1 MQIPGYSQLIRA
13 YRNLSPLEMVLFLV
27 LSITLIASTIMLA
40 GNLQN
45 ELSESTPTN
54 GGTYTEG
61 IVGFPQ
67 YINPVLARTA
77 ADKDAAALI
86 YAGLTKLTTNGDIE
100 LDLAADME
108 ISPDG
113 ETYTFTLRDNARFH
127 DGSPV
132 TAEDVVYT
140 ISMIQD
146 QRINSP
152 LQADW
157 SGVLVRAVDEKT
169 VAFDLPQA
177 FQSFPYNTRL
187 GILPK
192 HLWEEETTASFPFS
206 SLNTVPVGAG
216 PYEVDNVERSDEGIP
231 IGYRLTAVESTYNSP
246 LISRINL
253 QFFSGSSALEEA
265 FQSGQVD
272 GMHGSD
278 PSTAEMLSSGDTQVL
293 EQPLNR
299 VFAVYFNQN
308 NNEQLVD
315 ADVRQAL
322 SLAVSRQEI
331 IDEVLGGY
339 GTAISGP
346 TPETNND
353 DGVGDLEA
361 AGEILSDSGWELQ
374 DGRRTNDDGEV
385 LSLSL
390 ATAEIPQLESTADMI
405 VERWES
411 LGIAVELN
419 TLTASDLLR
428 DVIRPREYEALLF
441 GQLLSQ
447 SGDLYPFWHSG
458 GQDDPGLNLA
468 MYANTSVDEA
478 LSSWRTASSSADQ
491 TTLRQDAIESITADQ
506 PAVFLYAPGFIY
518 LLPERVNNA
527 AIPPITTPA
536 DRFAQIE
543 DWYISTNQLW
553 SIFSTEET
561 GESAAGA
568 TSTPS
573 ATTTN
578 TSTSTQGDLPD

>member
-13 YRNLSPLEMVLFLV
+13 YRNLSPLETVIFLV
-27 LSITLIASTIMLA
+27 LSIILITSTIMLA
-40 GNLQN
+40 GDLQN
-45 ELSESTPTN
+45 ELSESTPTR

-67 YINPVLARTA
+67 YINPVLARTD
-77 ADKDAAALI
+77 ADKDAAALV
-86 YAGLTKLTTNGDIE
+86 YAGLTKLTTDGSTE
-100 LDLAADME
+100 LDLAADMR

-113 ETYTFTLRDNARFH
+113 ETYTFTLRDDARFH
-127 DGSPV
+127 DGHPV
-132 TAEDVVYT
+132 GAEDVVYT
-140 ISMIQD
+140 VSMIQD

-192 HLWEEETTASFPFS
+192 HLWEEETTSSFPFS
-206 SLNTVPVGAG
+206 SLNTVPIGAG
-216 PYEVDNVERSDEGIP
+216 PYEIGDVERNNEGIP
-231 IGYRLTAVESTYNSP
+231 VGYQLTAVDSAHNSP
-246 LISRINL
+246 LIQQINL
-253 QFFSGSSALEEA
+253 LFFSSSAALQEA
-265 FQSGQVD
+265 LQDGEVD
-272 GMHGSD
+272 GMYGSD
-278 PSTAEMLSSGDTQVL
+278 PTAVEMLSGEASQVL
-293 EQPLNR
+293 ENTLNR

-322 SLAVSRQEI
+322 SMAVSREEI
-331 IDEVLGGY
+331 IDAVLGGY

-346 TPETNND
+346 TPDARNNN
-353 DGVGDLEA
+353 GGSDLEA
-361 AGEILSDSGWELQ
+361 AGELLTDSGWELQ
-374 DGRRTNDDGEV
+374 DGRRTNDNGEL

-390 ATAEIPQLESTADMI
+390 TTAAIPQLEATADII

-411 LGIAVELN
+411 LGVTVEL
-419 TLTASDLLR
+419 TSLQTSDLLR

-447 SGDLYPFWHSG
+447 SGDLHPFWHSS

-468 MYANTSVDEA
+468 MYANTNVDEA
-478 LSSWRTASSSADQ
+478 LSSWRTATSSAEQDEI
-491 TTLRQDAIESITADQ
+491 RQVAVESITADR
-506 PAVFLYAPGFIY
+506 PAVFLYAPNFIY
-518 LLPERVNNA
+518 ILPEKIKDVA
-527 AIPPITTPA
+527 VPPITTPA

-543 DWYISTNQLW
+543 DWYIRTNELW
-553 SIFSTEET
+553 SVFSADNLDET
-561 GESAAGA
+561 TTGA
-568 TSTPS
+568 TSTPA
-573 ATTTN
+573 ATTTD
-578 TSTSTQGDLPD
+578 TSTSTQDQ